1 MDQGLFDEFKRYK
14 EAHKVASDSNSKLHQ
29 AMQVHL
35 SNLKTLTKPLS
46 ELQGDIPSTAD
57 LDTEAEASI
66 GKILTNIIYEFSNL
80 TIYFIL
86 SAEFQ
91 RIIGKVNEMKQQ
103 RSRFMDELREN
114 MLSDDITKKL
124 VLHKNKEMPEIFTS
138 ELTKH
143 ENEIKILEQ
152 NLKAQDNI
160 IRYLLIL
167 VIADF

>member
-1 MDQGLFDEFKRYK
+1 
-14 EAHKVASDSNSKLHQ
+14 
-29 AMQVHL
+29 
-35 SNLKTLTKPLS
+35 
-46 ELQGDIPSTAD
+46 
-57 LDTEAEASI
+57 
-66 GKILTNIIYEFSNL
+66 
-80 TIYFIL
+80 
-86 SAEFQ
+86 
-91 RIIGKVNEMKQQ
+91 MKQQ

-160 IRYLLIL
+160 IRY
-167 VIADF
+167 